1 MFSKRNKS
9 DFKTLSLNLL
19 KRHNTKFKAATIFAL
34 LMSTVTLNSSFANET
49 NKETFEKIFHVY
61 VGNLYIGAVADEA
74 AVQQIIEQK
83 EKDASAQFKGL
94 TVDASSNIKI
104 IPEQVFKVDADEQ
117 ATLTKLQ
124 DSITVQAQAYSIKVD
139 GNDVAFL
146 KDENDFEAAINGLKL
161 KYVSPTQ
168 LNEVEARPATASLPP
183 LQDSETRIV
192 DVKLSSEV
200 KGQQV
205 AVAPAEIVTVNEAIQ
220 LLQTGSVEKELY
232 TVQAG
237 DVLGSIAKAHSLTT
251 AELVQ
256 LNPSITVNS
265 VLQIGQQLNVT
276 VEKPYVSVKA
286 VYEKKQ
292 VEAVDFTKV
301 VTEDD
306 TMLKGKSVVKQEG
319 AIGKKE
325 VSYVISEENG
335 VRTERVQTNENMLV
349 EPEDRVVII
358 GTKVV
363 PSIGTGTFAWPANG
377 GRISSQMGT
386 RWGRYHYGIDIA
398 RPSDYTIKASDNGT
412 VKTAGRHA
420 TYGNYIV
427 INHNNGYE
435 TLYAHLSKIGVKV
448 GQVVEK
454 GSSLGVMGSTG
465 RSTGTHLHFEVHKNG
480 SEVNPLSYLN

>member
-1 MFSKRNKS
+1 MFSKRNKL
-9 DFKTLSLNLL
+9 DFKISGLNLL
-19 KRHNTKFKAATIFAL
+19 KRHNVKFKTATVFAL
-34 LMSTVTLNSSFANET
+34 LISTATLNLGFANEPD
-49 NKETFEKIFHVY
+49 KGTFEKIFHVY
-61 VGNLYIGAVADEA
+61 VGNSYIGAVADEA

-83 EKDASAQFKGL
+83 EKEASVQFKEL
-94 TVDASSNIKI
+94 AVDASSNIKI

-124 DSITVQAQAYSIKVD
+124 ERITVQAQAYSIKVD

-146 KDENDFEAAINGLKL
+146 KNENDFEAAINGLKL
-161 KYVSPTQ
+161 QYVSPTQ
-168 LNEVEARPATASLPP
+168 LSEIEARPVTASLPP
-183 LQDSETRIV
+183 LKDSETRII
-192 DVKLSSEV
+192 DVTLSSEV

-205 AVAPAEIVTVNEAIQ
+205 AVAPAEIVTVDEAIQ

-232 TVQAG
+232 AVQAG
-237 DVLGSIAKAHSLTT
+237 DVLGSIAKAHNLTT
-251 AELVQ
+251 AELIQ
-256 LNPSITVNS
+256 LNPSITAES

-292 VEAVDFTKV
+292 VEAVDFTKIV
-301 VTEDD
+301 KEDD

-349 EPEDRVVII
+349 EPEDRVVVI
-358 GTKVV
+358 GTKVI
-363 PSIGTGTFAWPANG
+363 PSVGTGTFAWPANG

-412 VKTAGRHA
+412 VKTAGRHS

-480 SEVNPLSYLN
+480 SEVDPLAYLN

>member
-1 MFSKRNKS
+1 MISKKRKL
-9 DFKTLSLNLL
+9 DFKTSSLSLV
-19 KRHNTKFKAATIFAL
+19 KRHSVKFKTATIFAL
-34 LMSTVTLNSSFANET
+34 LISTVTLNLGFANET
-49 NKETFEKIFHVY
+49 SKDEFDKIFHVY
-61 VGNLYIGAVADEA
+61 VGNSYIGAVADEA

-83 EKDASAQFKGL
+83 EKEASNQFKEL
-94 TVDASSNIKI
+94 TVDAGSNIKI
-104 IPEQVFKVDADEQ
+104 IPEQVFSVDTDEQ
-117 ATLTKLQ
+117 ATLKKLQ
-124 DSITVQAQAYSIKVD
+124 DSIKVHAQAYSIQVD

-146 KDENDFEAAINGLKL
+146 KNENEFEAAINGLKL
-161 KYVSPTQ
+161 QYVSPTQ
-168 LNEVEARPATASLPP
+168 LSELDARPATASLPP
-183 LQDSETRIV
+183 LKDSETRIV
-192 DVKLSSEV
+192 DVKLSTEV
-200 KGQQV
+200 KGEQV
-205 AVAPAEIVTVNEAIQ
+205 EVTPAEIVTVNEAIQ
-220 LLQTGSVEKELY
+220 LLQTGSIEKELY
-232 TVQAG
+232 AVQAG
-237 DVLGSIAKAHSLTT
+237 DVLGSIAKAHNLTT
-251 AELVQ
+251 AELIQ
-256 LNPSITVNS
+256 LNPSITAES

-286 VYEKKQ
+286 IYEKKQ

-301 VTEDD
+301 VKEDA

-335 VRTERVQTNENMLV
+335 VRTERVQTDEKMLV
-349 EPEDRVVII
+349 EPEDRIVVI

-398 RPSDYTIKASDNGT
+398 RPSNYTIKASDNGT

-454 GSSLGVMGSTG
+454 GSSIGVMGSTG

-480 SEVNPLSYLN
+480 SEENPLAYLN